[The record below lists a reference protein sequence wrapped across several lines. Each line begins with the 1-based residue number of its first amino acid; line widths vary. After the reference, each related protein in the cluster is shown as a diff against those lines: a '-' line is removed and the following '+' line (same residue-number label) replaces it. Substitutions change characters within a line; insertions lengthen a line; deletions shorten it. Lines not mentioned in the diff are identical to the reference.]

1 MRSVLHL
8 DGASGP
14 LGSGHL
20 CQRHLLSGSAK
31 TLVPSGQVWVSSPH
45 LLPTAGCTEPVRR
58 CSIASIRRP
67 TSGHVMKSH
76 PLSESRMTTIPL
88 GQVVVL
94 RATCFEGAI
103 L

>member
-31 TLVPSGQVWVSSPH
+31 TLVPSPH

-58 CSIASIRRP
+58 FSIASIRRP

-88 GQVVVL
+88 GQVL
-94 RATCFEGAI
+94 
-103 L
+103 